1 MAGELWGLLLRWLV
15 RDTDR
20 GVLGWDRGE
29 LVDSVDGLD
38 GTLIGIGGDRGARV
52 IGVVVSWRIETV
64 ATDMS
69 GRVDGDA
76 VRRR

>member
-15 RDTDR
+15 RDTDL
-20 GVLGWDRGE
+20 GVLGCDRGE

-52 IGVVVSWRIETV
+52 IGVVVSWRIESV

-69 GRVDGDA
+69 RRVGCDA